1 MSKKPALMALAL
13 VAVATLLVS
22 GCVIPWPGSAKSLYL
37 DAATDGSGGAFVVW
51 EDENVAYAQ
60 RIDSE
65 GKRRWEDEL
74 VLSTLRCWHSPRMTG
89 DGSGSAIIVWGE
101 AEKSDEG
108 YSTPVIYIQKVNS
121 EGQVLWG
128 QGGKPLPELSG
139 VPGVVPDGLGGAII
153 VQKRKQIRLQRID
166 GEGTLMWSEKGV
178 TVCTTLSTTAGGPSV
193 LPDGSGGAT
202 IVWVDKRAGGPRNDV
217 YAQRVSPEGE
227 IMWQEDGVPVSV
239 PCYGQTILR
248 IVSDGS
254 DGAIVAWLYR
264 RVSGSTSQDTP
275 MLDRFQVHAQRM
287 SPDGEP
293 LWQEGGV
300 QVNIL
305 PVTTPYPLGMAS
317 DGAGGAVIAW
327 HPSPSAGGVTWEERG
342 LQGLRAQRVDSE
354 GRLQWPEEARLFVNV
369 NVSGRTGS
377 WGVMLGARVV
387 ADGSGGA
394 IVIGV
399 FQSSGPLP
407 RAQKLNPEGEL
418 LWEVGGVQLFPEP
431 QAKSYEHLQVMR
443 DGSGGVII
451 VAEAG
456 RRFRYSERIYAQRID
471 SQGNPLWTDSGV
483 RVDPV
488 SKISVLAP
496 WIAVA
501 LVLAGGISWYV
512 LRRRRAR
519 RKLE

>member
-1 MSKKPALMALAL
+1 MSKKLAL
-13 VAVATLLVS
+13 VVLALAAVGVLLFRS
-22 GCVIPWPGSAKSLYL
+22 CVIPWLSCAKSLYM
-37 DAATDGSGGAFVVW
+37 DAASDGSGGVFVVW
-51 EDENVAYAQ
+51 ENENVAYGQ

-65 GKRRWEDEL
+65 GKLRWGDG
-74 VLSTLRCWHSPRMTG
+74 VRLSTLRCWYPPRVTG
-89 DGSGSAIIVWGE
+89 DGSGSAIIVWSE
-101 AEKSDEG
+101 AEKTGEG
-108 YSTPVIYIQKVNS
+108 YSTPVIYIQKVNP

-139 VPGVVPDGLGGAII
+139 VPRVVLDRSGGAII
-153 VQKRKQIRLQRID
+153 IQKGKRIRLQRID
-166 GEGTLMWSEKGV
+166 SKGNLMWSGNGV
-178 TVCTTLSTTAGGPSV
+178 TVCNTLSSTGGGSGVLADGAGG
-193 LPDGSGGAT
+193 A
-202 IVWVDKRAGGPRNDV
+202 IVAWVDNRAGGSPGDV

-227 IMWQEDGVPVSV
+227 IIWQEDGVPVSV
-239 PCYGQTILR
+239 PCHGQTILR

-254 DGAIVAWLYR
+254 GGAIVACLHE
-264 RVSGSTSQDTP
+264 RVSGTITEDTP
-275 MLDRFQVHAQRM
+275 MEDLTQVRAQRL

-305 PVTTPYPLGMAS
+305 PVATPYPLGMAS
-317 DGAGGAVIAW
+317 DGAGGVVIAW
-327 HPSPSAGGVTWEERG
+327 HPSLFWGEERFENERF
-342 LQGLRAQRVDSE
+342 LLGLRVQRVDSE
-354 GRLQWPEEARLFVNV
+354 GRLQWLEEAKLFVDV
-369 NVSGRTGS
+369 NVSGSIGS
-377 WGVMLGARVV
+377 WGWMLGAPVV

-394 IVIGV
+394 IVVGV

-407 RAQKLNPEGEL
+407 RAQKLGPEGEL

-431 QAKSYEHLQVMR
+431 QAKSYENLRVMR
-443 DGSGGVII
+443 DGSGGVVI

-456 RRFRYSERIYAQRID
+456 RRFRYSERIYAQRMD
-471 SQGNPLWTDSGV
+471 SEGNPLWTDSGV

-501 LVLAGGISWYV
+501 LVLAGGISWCI

-519 RKLE
+519 S